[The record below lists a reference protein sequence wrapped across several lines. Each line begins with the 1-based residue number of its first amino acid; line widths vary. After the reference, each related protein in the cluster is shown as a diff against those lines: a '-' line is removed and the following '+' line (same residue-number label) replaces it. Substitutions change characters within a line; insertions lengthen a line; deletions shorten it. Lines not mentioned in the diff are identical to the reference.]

1 MAQRPALQPHPGGQ
15 SWHTSHNSGF
25 VANTAGDFHA
35 APNGQT
41 IIHGS
46 ASANQQQQSL
56 SEGDTSL
63 QSTLPSV
70 IDYLKEAQHT
80 VSFLFDAQDWI
91 DEEQEYVR
99 RVFDTMSSSS
109 AAQTK
114 WINKMKHNIP
124 NIYPRLFIYQFARVF
139 FIVMEE
145 SECTRKL
152 KELCDWHF
160 KNCAGLGADQYTQD
174 DEADR
179 TRQKLIDFV
188 RASNVYNEPEVVNTI
203 TALSKIDLVG
213 VAAQR
218 ELVRENSKV
227 ILSKEHSL

>member
-1 MAQRPALQPHPGGQ
+1 MAQRPALQPYTGGQ
-15 SWHTSHNSGF
+15 TWNTSHNSGF
-25 VANTAGDFHA
+25 VANAAGDFHA

-46 ASANQQQQSL
+46 PSVNPQQRSPSEVDPSL
-56 SEGDTSL
+56 P
-63 QSTLPSV
+63 STLPSV
-70 IDYLKEAQHT
+70 IDYLKKAQHT

-99 RVFDTMSSSS
+99 KVFNSMSSSS

-114 WINKMKHNIP
+114 WIKKMRYNIP
-124 NIYPRLFIYQFARVF
+124 NIYPFARVLF
-139 FIVMEE
+139 VFKEE
-145 SECTRKL
+145 SECTRKMN
-152 KELCDWHF
+152 ELCDWHF

-218 ELVRENSKV
+218 ELARENSKV
-227 ILSKEHSL
+227 ILSKHYSP